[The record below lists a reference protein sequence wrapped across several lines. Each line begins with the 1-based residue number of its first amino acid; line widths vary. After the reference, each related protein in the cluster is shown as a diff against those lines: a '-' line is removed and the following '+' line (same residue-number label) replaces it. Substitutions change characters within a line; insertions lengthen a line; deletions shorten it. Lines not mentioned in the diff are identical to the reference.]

1 VSRTASSHTS
11 LSIGHSGFGMECG
24 AQKAHAH
31 AQIDQLTERSLAA
44 GLEMDVPR
52 EHAAKVAEL
61 GMAIEMRPADA
72 AADEAAAEAPTVQ
85 DRVAAAHGDRADG
98 APQGDSAAAG
108 ADAAPQDGAAEGGAA
123 EAQPAGEEDEAEQGA
138 GGDEEG
144 EGGDEEAAEKPVII
158 LRMAPYDPRFPS
170 TNQVG
175 RARPQGVHQAAS
187 AWFIAVQSDMCCAVA
202 VTSP

>member
-1 VSRTASSHTS
+1 
-11 LSIGHSGFGMECG
+11 M
-24 AQKAHAH
+24 
-31 AQIDQLTERSLAA
+31 AA

-72 AADEAAAEAPTVQ
+72 AASEAAAEAPTVQ
-85 DRVAAAHGDRADG
+85 DRVAAAHEDPADG
-98 APQGDSAAAG
+98 APQGGGAAAG

-123 EAQPAGEEDEAEQGA
+123 EAPPAGEEDGGEQGA
-138 GGDEEG
+138 GGDEEDGGG
-144 EGGDEEAAEKPVII
+144 EEESAEKPVII
-158 LRMAPYDPRFPS
+158 LRTAPYDPRFPS

-175 RARPQGVHQAAS
+175 RPRPQGADQAAS
-187 AWFIAVQSDMCCAVA
+187 AWYMAVQSNMCCAAA